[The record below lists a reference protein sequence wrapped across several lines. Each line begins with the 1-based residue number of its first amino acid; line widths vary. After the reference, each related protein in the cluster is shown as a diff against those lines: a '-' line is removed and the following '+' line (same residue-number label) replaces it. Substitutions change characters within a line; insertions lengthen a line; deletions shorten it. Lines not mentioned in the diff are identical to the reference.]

1 MNSPHQAG
9 SLTCAHVDMT
19 PQLEMAHGLAGVKLL
34 GVGSHAATRR
44 LLDAHAPER
53 EGDDG
58 DVDATRV
65 PTDRPLRPL
74 EHALLTDGA
83 ISLVALRPGTSPR
96 PVHTHQM
103 TGSPRTHSTTL
114 PHLPCPVS

>member
-34 GVGSHAATRR
+34 GVGAHAATRR

-58 DVDATRV
+58 QQKTESNSEIWGEWGVTYGKNGV
-65 PTDRPLRPL
+65 YSNP
-74 EHALLTDGA
+74 
-83 ISLVALRPGTSPR
+83 
-96 PVHTHQM
+96 
-103 TGSPRTHSTTL
+103 THSHCAPPPT
-114 PHLPCPVS
+114 PPSPPP